1 MTSLFKPAKRRRTA
15 LKIAIMGAAGTGKTY
30 TASKIAQL
38 LGDKTAVVDTEGAF
52 HLYADIFP
60 FDVYESP
67 DASIKTI
74 LTAHEE
80 ARKSNYQT
88 LILDNLSD
96 NWQAVLAFVETQK
109 AKSKNQYGAWNTA
122 NAQYESMI
130 EEIKASPIH
139 IIGTVRASIANHVG
153 DVNPDLEAF
162 GLKPEIRTGAKGVL
176 YEFHIV
182 LAMLQSNRALVVKS
196 RCTAIRNGT
205 HITFEPKAQP
215 GEITFDYFM
224 TTITTWA
231 NAGEAVTV
239 APTTFTASHY
249 TQLEDELIL
258 GGSSADGQK
267 AFLGGVSPTDSTPS
281 PSAEWQPLPT
291 PVTYTA
297 TPTRSNRTVNGATL
311 PFYRVD

>member
-1 MTSLFKPAKRRRTA
+1 MPLFQPAKRRRTA

-30 TASKIAQL
+30 TASTIAQN

-52 HLYADIFP
+52 HLYADLFP

-74 LTAHEE
+74 LTAHDE
-80 ARKSNYQT
+80 ARKQNYQT

-96 NWQAVLAFVETQK
+96 NWQSVLAFVETQK

-130 EEIKASPIH
+130 EEIKVSPIH
-139 IIGTVRASIANHVG
+139 IIATVRASIANHVG

-196 RCTAIRNGT
+196 RCTNIRNGT
-205 HITFEPKAQP
+205 YITFGEKPSQ
-215 GEITFDYFM
+215 GEITFAHFM
-224 TTITTWA
+224 DTITTWA
-231 NAGEAVTV
+231 NAGESTPAT
-239 APTTFTASHY
+239 PTNFTASHY
-249 TQLEDELIL
+249 TLVEDELVL
-258 GGSSADGQK
+258 GGTISTGDKG
-267 AFLGGVSPTDSTPS
+267 FLGGITPSDLTPS

-291 PVTYTA
+291 PTSFTA
-297 TPTRSNRTVNGATL
+297 TPTLSKRNVNGVTL
-311 PFYRVD
+311 PFYRVA